1 MTSNCAWR
9 WEGGGIGR
17 VEVWFRF
24 GEWEGRLVLR
34 HRRDEEEEVTGEA
47 EVGKGE
53 GAGEQGNLKRRVR
66 KIDLGDVILGMGG
79 SEDEEE
85 EEEEGKIIKEV
96 AADLQWGRGET
107 LVFCGFVSCRGVGVV
122 EVSLLVFIFTYLL
135 SPLSLYL

>member
-9 WEGGGIGR
+9 WERGGIGR

-24 GEWEGRLVLR
+24 GEWEARLVLR
-34 HRRDEEEEVTGEA
+34 QRRDEEEEVTGEA
-47 EVGKGE
+47 EVGKSE

-79 SEDEEE
+79 SEDEKEE
-85 EEEEGKIIKEV
+85 ERKIIKEV
-96 AADLQWGRGET
+96 AADLQWDRGET

-122 EVSLLVFIFTYLL
+122 EVCLLVFNITYLL